1 MTLVLDEIRELPI
14 MPLHLPEP
22 NDSRLKAIVTGIKE
36 DLGNRRTLEDWGKEV
51 GASSWTLAR
60 LFLAETGVSIS
71 RSHTLGRETAGD

>member
-22 NDSRLKAIVTGIKE
+22 NDSRLKAVVTGIKE

-51 GASSWTLAR
+51 GASSWTLVLSQPNCWQDRDGEA
-60 LFLAETGVSIS
+60 
-71 RSHTLGRETAGD
+71 

>member
-36 DLGNRRTLEDWGKEV
+36 DLGNRRTLEDWGKES
-51 GASSWTLAR
+51 GM
-60 LFLAETGVSIS
+60 SIS